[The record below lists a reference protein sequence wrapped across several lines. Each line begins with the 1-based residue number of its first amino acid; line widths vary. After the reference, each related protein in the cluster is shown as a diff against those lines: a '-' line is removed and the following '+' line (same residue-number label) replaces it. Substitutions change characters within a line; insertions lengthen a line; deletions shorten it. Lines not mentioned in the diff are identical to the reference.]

1 MSFIFYRLAH
11 FINHSLIM
19 SHGTCDRIFRN
30 TLIHYT
36 ASSLRLSRW
45 SCRWRCLEVQGKKA
59 EPKCSTQESQ
69 ISCRRF
75 LNKTHSKLKKIQ
87 ELHLKTE
94 PENDSNNTGQ
104 ERMTE
109 KTTTREAQQKYM
121 RSTGRKTWNKGTTDL
136 NHVIIHKKTW
146 HWQVSERR
154 EVFITRP
161 PGEAGHKEGVEEFSE
176 EI

>member
-1 MSFIFYRLAH
+1 
-11 FINHSLIM
+11 M

-109 KTTTREAQQKYM
+109 KK
-121 RSTGRKTWNKGTTDL
+121 NKGSTTEIHEKHWEKDL
-136 NHVIIHKKTW
+136 EQRNNRPEPRHHTQKDLTLTGEWEERGIYNKATRWGWTQGGSRGVFWRNLTW
-146 HWQVSERR
+146 V
-154 EVFITRP
+154 
-161 PGEAGHKEGVEEFSE
+161 
-176 EI
+176 